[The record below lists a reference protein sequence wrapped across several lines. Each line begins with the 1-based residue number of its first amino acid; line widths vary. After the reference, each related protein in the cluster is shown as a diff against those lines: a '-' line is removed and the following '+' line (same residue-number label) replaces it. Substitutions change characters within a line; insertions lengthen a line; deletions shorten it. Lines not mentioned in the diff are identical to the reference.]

1 MRPSLLTRK
10 SALVAAAIFWIA
22 SSATAELP
30 AGLAPPGPC
39 AEPREAVSGTASGDG
54 NASPMVVVGP
64 LQSFFSPNDVAA
76 APGAATRPAP
86 SATALAAYPG
96 ACEAGGSACQQAL
109 AALPPQRPVTPGK
122 RGDAPKHGHKPSHK
136 PGYHKGAAPAG
147 HAKPVVP
154 GPRQGRK
161 R

>member
-1 MRPSLLTRK
+1 MRLPLLTRK
-10 SALVAAAIFWIA
+10 SAFVAAAIFWISSIA
-22 SSATAELP
+22 SAELP

-39 AEPREAVSGTASGDG
+39 AEPREAVSGTAAPGSG
-54 NASPMVVVGP
+54 NASPMVLVGP

-76 APGAATRPAP
+76 APGAPTRPAP

-109 AALPPQRPVTPGK
+109 AASPPQRPVTPGK
-122 RGDAPKHGHKPSHK
+122 RGDSPKLGHE
-136 PGYHKGAAPAG
+136 PGYHKGTAPSEP
-147 HAKPVVP
+147 AKRVAP